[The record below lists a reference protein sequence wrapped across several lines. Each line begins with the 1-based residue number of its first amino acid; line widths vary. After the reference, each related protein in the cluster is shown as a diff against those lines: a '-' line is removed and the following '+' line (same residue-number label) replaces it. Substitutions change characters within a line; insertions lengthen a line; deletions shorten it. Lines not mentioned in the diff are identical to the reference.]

1 MVFMYFALSCWNFTP
16 YLYGQCSILIS
27 IREWGKVSEPGEC
40 SVEYKV
46 QRFIDAALALPGTR
60 TYKYKYRTECVR
72 TALRHTTIG
81 GEHSLLKYENAQK
94 ERDNYYYRT
103 EEG

>member
-1 MVFMYFALSCWNFTP
+1 MP
-16 YLYGQCSILIS
+16 YLYGQGSILIS
-27 IREWGKVSEPGEC
+27 IREWGKASEPGEC

-46 QRFIDAALALPGTR
+46 QNFIDAALALLGAR
-60 TYKYKYRTECVR
+60 TYKYKHRTKSVC
-72 TALRHTTIG
+72 TALRHTTIV
-81 GEHSLLKYENAQK
+81 GEHSLLKYEDAQK